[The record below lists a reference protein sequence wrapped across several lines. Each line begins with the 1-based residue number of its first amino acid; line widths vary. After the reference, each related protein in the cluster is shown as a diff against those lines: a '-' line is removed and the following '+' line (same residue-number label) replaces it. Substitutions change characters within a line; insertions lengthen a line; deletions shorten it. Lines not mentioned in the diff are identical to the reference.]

1 VASVSDVAR
10 DQYYVTL
17 SALPSEQAMRICQDM
32 VSSAAIYTGA
42 TTGGTLVKS
51 VTGCPTNFK
60 DDATRVQMTF
70 AFPKDA
76 FSAS

>member
-1 VASVSDVAR
+1 
-10 DQYYVTL
+10 
-17 SALPSEQAMRICQDM
+17 M